1 MAQTLPNGVV
11 VPNADGEEAISET
24 GVQEMR
30 TLGASVDTALVAKA
44 NIATV
49 NAQVAAADFTKGTLP
64 SGSDIFQLE
73 SGVHMLGGA
82 NHAATMINMP
92 GSERKAGPVIV
103 SKTDGYGWREIV
115 YAPTGVDYYWR
126 AVTAPTQQNV
136 VMDWQKFEASDGV
149 TQVSQNPHANAQRKQ
164 WFVRRRGGSI
174 GTGGVGAVALRFD
187 HGAVNFRD
195 IVLPLLREFGFPASL
210 AINPGADR
218 LAMPEN
224 AGVTWEDYQSW
235 AAVDGVEPWNHGMTH
250 GGNAVFEILRREIVE
265 SLELL
270 QAGIPNAAIE
280 GWHPPGGAANYGGQN
295 LTQDMD
301 SMYGY
306 LAGRMILA
314 SHAVSSGNGGSHLRP
329 NTGHLM
335 DGQRHFT
342 IDGVRSLSTITNLIM
357 EAQDTGA
364 GVQLMLHPSQ
374 IGLPDMVSASFLRQL
389 FQWIAD
395 ERDAG
400 RLLVLSPSALMLAD
414 QSHTHRYSLARFG
427 DFRSH
432 GARSWTDVWTNS
444 TGWALQSGS
453 GFNYVS
459 TATGGVLSQDL
470 RDVVVKQHR
479 GALFEVSALVR
490 APSGGVARIGSSSLT
505 GGTNDVTIP
514 SGSGWRTIR
523 KHVTMPLSGTDPF
536 NISVGRVSGELQ
548 VARVRLRAA

>member
-1 MAQTLPNGVV
+1 MAT
-11 VPNADGEEAISET
+11 NAEARALGFVTPADTDLISEGDDAIS
-24 GVQEMR
+24 QNAR
-30 TLGASVDTALVAKA
+30 T
-44 NIATV
+44 
-49 NAQVAAADFTKGTLP
+49 AAARGYVKRVIP
-64 SGSDIFQLE
+64 SGSDIFALGP
-73 SGVHMLGGA
+73 GVHMLGGA

-92 GSERKAGPVIV
+92 GSERKAGPITV
-103 SKTDGYGWREIV
+103 SKTDDYGWREIH

-136 VMDWQKFEASDGV
+136 VMDWQKFEASDGA
-149 TQVSQNPHANAQRKQ
+149 TQMSQNPHANAQRKQ
-164 WFVRRRGGSI
+164 WFVRRRGGTI
-174 GTGGVGAVALRFD
+174 GTGGVAAVALRFD

-195 IVLPLLREFGFPASL
+195 IVLPMLREFGFPASL
-210 AINPGADR
+210 AINPGPDR
-218 LAMPEN
+218 IAMDEN
-224 AGVTWEDYQSW
+224 AGVSWEDYQAW

-270 QAGIPNAAIE
+270 QSNIPDSAIE
-280 GWHPPGGAANYGGQN
+280 GWNPPGGAANYGGQN

-329 NTGHLM
+329 NTGQLM

-342 IDGVRSLSTITNLIM
+342 IDGVRSLSTITNLIQ

-374 IGLPDMVSASFLRQL
+374 IGLPDMVTASFLRQL

-400 RLLVLSPSALMLAD
+400 RLLVLSPSALLLAD
-414 QSHTHRYSLARFG
+414 QSHTHRYNLARFG
-427 DFRSH
+427 DFRTFGPRIWSDIWT
-432 GARSWTDVWTNS
+432 GAS
-444 TGWALQSGS
+444 GWARRDGGGFYYAATTTSGL
-453 GFNYVS
+453 
-459 TATGGVLSQDL
+459 LSQSL

-490 APSGGVARIGSSSLT
+490 APSGGTARIGTATLP
-505 GGTNDVTIP
+505 GGLRDVQLPASTQ
-514 SGSGWRTIR
+514 WRRIR
-523 KHVTMPLSGTDPF
+523 QHVTMPLTSSDPWD
-536 NISVGRVSGELQ
+536 ISVGRVAGEIHMTDIRLQ
-548 VARVRLRAA
+548 AA